1 MIGPV
6 VKVKPQ
12 KLGDRLMEQAQT
24 VQPAAHPLVP
34 RPQFHRNGQPPTMN
48 YHHNHPML
56 TSPAEQPAVPL
67 GHSTVGMNQRGM
79 NQYLKVL
86 RGA

>member
-1 MIGPV
+1 
-6 VKVKPQ
+6 
-12 KLGDRLMEQAQT
+12 
-24 VQPAAHPLVP
+24 
-34 RPQFHRNGQPPTMN
+34 MN